1 MDKSLKTG
9 GRKPTDTTSDFLLS
23 LKLDTSKEPRM
34 LTPSE
39 QDSLRRHSKQVSN
52 TLRVK
57 YSIEG
62 AADRLKEKVAIA
74 SKKRGSSIILTLYS
88 IKLPQQ
94 YSEHPAP

>member
-9 GRKPTDTTSDFLLS
+9 GGKPTGTTSDFLRS

-39 QDSLRRHSKQVSN
+39 QDSLRRPSKQVSN

-74 SKKRGSSIILTLYS
+74 RERKSAS
-88 IKLPQQ
+88 Q
-94 YSEHPAP
+94 